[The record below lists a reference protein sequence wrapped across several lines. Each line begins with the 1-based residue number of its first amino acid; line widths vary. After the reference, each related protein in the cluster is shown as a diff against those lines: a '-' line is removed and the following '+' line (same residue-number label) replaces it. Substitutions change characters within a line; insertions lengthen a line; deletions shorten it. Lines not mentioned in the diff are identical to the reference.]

1 MGFCTLML
9 QKEMLVEH
17 SEQSDRRTAAGDA
30 QRKMLVLQRNCNGNI
45 KKFIGKRITWKIICI

>member
-17 SEQSDRRTAAGDA
+17 FLQSDRRAAA
-30 QRKMLVLQRNCNGNI
+30 QRYWCSRGIVMATSENSLERE
-45 KKFIGKRITWKIICI
+45 